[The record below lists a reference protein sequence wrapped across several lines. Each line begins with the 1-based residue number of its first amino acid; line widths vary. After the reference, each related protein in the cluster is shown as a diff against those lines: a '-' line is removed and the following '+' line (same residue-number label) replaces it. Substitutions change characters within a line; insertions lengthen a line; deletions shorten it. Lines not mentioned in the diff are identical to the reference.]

1 MNIEWRCRFFDK
13 LTPSELYD
21 IIQLRNDVFVVE
33 QQCVFQ
39 DADGVDKKCFHLS
52 GYDGDTL
59 VAYTRLI
66 APGITFTE
74 ASIGRVVNARAYR
87 GMGIGKELMR
97 RSLQYCRELFGVGPV
112 MIGAQLYLKKFYEEL
127 GFNIVGEVYL
137 EDNIPHI
144 HMDLILQD
152 KSRDI

>member
-1 MNIEWRCRFFDK
+1 MNIEWRCPFFDE

-39 DADGVDKKCFHLS
+39 DADGVDKECFHLC

-66 APGITFTE
+66 APGITFSQ
-74 ASIGRVVNARAYR
+74 AYIGRVVNARAYR
-87 GMGIGKELMR
+87 GMGIGIELMQ
-97 RSLQYCRELFGVGPV
+97 RSILYCR
-112 MIGAQLYLKKFYEEL
+112 QL
-127 GFNIVGEVYL
+127 
-137 EDNIPHI
+137 
-144 HMDLILQD
+144 
-152 KSRDI
+152 

>member
-1 MNIEWRCRFFDK
+1 MNIEWRCLFFDD

-39 DADGVDKKCFHLS
+39 DADGVDKSCYHLT
-52 GYDGDTL
+52 GYDGNTL

-66 APGITFTE
+66 APGITFAE
-74 ASIGRVVNARAYR
+74 ASIGRVANARAYR
-87 GMGIGKELMR
+87 GLGIGKELMQ
-97 RSLQYCRELFGVGPV
+97 RSMKHCIQLFGAIPI
-112 MIGAQLYLKKFYEEL
+112 MIAAQLYLKKFYEML
-127 GFNIVGEVYL
+127 GFNAVGEVYL

-144 HMDLILQD
+144 HMNLLP
-152 KSRDI
+152 K